1 MKYVDLFAGCGG
13 LSLGFERAGFE
24 LVLAVEKSEMAAHT
38 FYHNFIKEITDEAD
52 WKKYNSLSIDDQ
64 FKQRV
69 LPRELGELLASKQ
82 LMKKLKG
89 ENIDIVVGGPPCQ
102 GFSLAGK
109 RNPEDERNKLPW
121 QFLEFVEQTNP
132 KAVVIE
138 NVVGISRGFK
148 KGGREAPFDQLQE
161 ALRKIGK
168 GYVVQPVH
176 VNAMHF
182 GVPEHRPRLMI
193 LGLRKDVAVK
203 KNIKSTDK
211 IWYSNFLDSLSD
223 IPTLAPK
230 PTLYKNEAL
239 DLCSAIGDFSKPPIE
254 VTNKSS
260 KKFRKEMRDN
270 KLWKLRKAHSVQ
282 KHENHNSIHHL
293 EKTVSRFRLYQY
305 LNSQKLAS
313 NTLNIPAKN
322 EDIVAK
328 KQLEEILDKCTI
340 PAYAPDGTIIA
351 KTKKDLINLIFDLK
365 TKKHSQ
371 RSLSWDKPSPTVVT
385 LPDDYIHP
393 SEPRIFSVR
402 ELARMQS
409 FPDAFVFKSKET
421 TGSNRR
427 KFEVPQYSQVGNAV
441 APLVAY
447 SVAKKFYE
455 ILEGNEKINGK

>member
-38 FYHNFIKEITDEAD
+38 FYHNFIKQIADESE
-52 WKKYNSLSIDDQ
+52 WKKFDSLTIEEQ
-64 FKQRV
+64 FKEKL
-69 LPRELGELLASKQ
+69 LPRELGELLNSDG

-89 ENIDIVVGGPPCQ
+89 EKVDIVVGGPPCQ
-102 GFSLAGK
+102 GFSLAGR

-121 QFLEFVEQTNP
+121 QFLEFVERIDP

-138 NVVGISRGFK
+138 NVVGMSRGFK
-148 KGGREAPFDQLQE
+148 KEGKEAPFEQLQE

-193 LGLRKDVAVK
+193 LGLRKDVAK
-203 KNIKSTDK
+203 KMDIHSTNSTWHSDFFDTVSNI
-211 IWYSNFLDSLSD
+211 
-223 IPTLAPK
+223 PPLAPK
-230 PTLYKNEAL
+230 PSLLKSEAL
-239 DLCSAIGDFSKPPIE
+239 DLRSAIGDFSHPPIKAS
-254 VTNKSS
+254 NKSS
-260 KKFRKEMRDN
+260 ITFRKEMKDH
-270 KLWKLRKAHSVQ
+270 KLWNLPKSNDI
-282 KHENHNSIHHL
+282 ENHNSSKHL
-293 EKTVSRFRLYQY
+293 EKTVKRFRLYQF
-305 LNSQKLAS
+305 LNSQNIPS

-322 EDIVAK
+322 SEIVAVNL
-328 KQLEEILDKCTI
+328 LENIFLKCEM
-340 PAYAPDGTIIA
+340 PAYSPDGTMIA
-351 KTKKDLINLIFDLK
+351 KTKKDLIKLVIELK

-371 RSLSWDKPSPTVVT
+371 RALSWNKPSPTVVT

-393 SEPRIFSVR
+393 VEPRIFSVR

-409 FPDAFVFKSKET
+409 FPDAFIFKSKET
-421 TGSNRR
+421 TGSDRR

-455 ILEGNEKINGK
+455 ILEGNEKVNRK